1 MFSAVFRCFPTVFQL
16 FSDNVFRLLKSSSS
30 WNKLSM
36 MGPQMKA
43 CTLMIQRN
51 SMIPNCSMIP
61 AIRWS
66 LVIRWCPAIR
76 WSIGSMDFDNPKS
89 LRWYLHIWW
98 SCIYWFEGKI
108 TRIPDLI
115 QMAPSFFWQKNI
127 YPLSTK
133 CCRPWYE
140 KREIFPSQRGE
151 KREYGSQQQY
161 LKSWSTRKWNTE
173 FTWQKNGRS
182 WAGQY

>member
-1 MFSAVFRCFPTVFQL
+1 MCSRCAQMLSDIHRCFQMITDVFRWSPT
-16 FSDNVFRLLKSSSS
+16 
-30 WNKLSM
+30 
-36 MGPQMKA
+36 
-43 CTLMIQRN
+43 
-51 SMIPNCSMIP
+51 
-61 AIRWS
+61 IRWS
-66 LVIRWCPAIR
+66 PAIR

-161 LKSWSTRKWNTE
+161 LKSWSTRKWNTG
-173 FTWQKNGRS
+173 FTWQKMGGHEMDNINIVL
-182 WAGQY
+182 QYCLSVC